1 MKINTK
7 YLPSLLI
14 GLFISTGILA
24 QYCIPPGFK
33 DMGGSGEPFTFI
45 SNVQLGELN
54 NSSGIPTGVG
64 DDNGYT
70 YFSSQT
76 KPSLQQGGNY
86 TLKVTANDNIAAG
99 MVVVVWVDWNN
110 DKTFE
115 PLGERVALWGPDGNH
130 SAEISVPSDAPDG
143 VVRMRVYCDMPSS
156 MGHIDPDPCGYLN
169 YPSHAIGQHG
179 EVEDYDIRIGSP
191 TGISSNEKSESV
203 RLYPNPARN
212 ILNIDHSF
220 DQVVRY
226 SIVDLYGRNIAI
238 GQLHQNQSTINV
250 SNIAVGQYIIMIQG
264 ETQQIHQSFYISH

>member
-1 MKINTK
+1 M
-7 YLPSLLI
+7 
-14 GLFISTGILA
+14 
-24 QYCIPPGFK
+24 
-33 DMGGSGEPFTFI
+33 
-45 SNVQLGELN
+45 
-54 NSSGIPTGVG
+54 
-64 DDNGYT
+64 
-70 YFSSQT
+70 
-76 KPSLQQGGNY
+76 
-86 TLKVTANDNIAAG
+86 
-99 MVVVVWVDWNN
+99 
-110 DKTFE
+110 
-115 PLGERVALWGPDGNH
+115 
-130 SAEISVPSDAPDG
+130 
-143 VVRMRVYCDMPSS
+143 
-156 MGHIDPDPCGYLN
+156 N

-226 SIVDLYGRNIAI
+226 NIVDLYGRNIAI